1 MSKIQKE
8 ILNRVNEKKYGA
20 FTSSD
25 FIDISNYKSI
35 SKALETLEDKKIIK
49 RLKRGIYYIPKYND
63 VLDIEEAPDI
73 DEISKA
79 IARKLNII
87 IIPSGNYALNI
98 IGISTQVPFKYI
110 YITNGSYNEYEIRNN
125 KIYFKHSTSKEINDL
140 PYKILIAIQALKT
153 IKKENVNDSI
163 RNKISSFLSSTD
175 KKYIEN
181 NNLRVTSWIYDELK
195 IIGGLK
201 NV

>member
-35 SKALETLEDKKIIK
+35 SKALETLEDNKIIK

-73 DEISKA
+73 DEISNA

-110 YITNGSYNEYEIRNN
+110 YITNGSYNEYEIGNN

-140 PYKILIAIQALKT
+140 PYKILVAIQALKT